1 MRKVI
6 RYFGIRSFA
15 IAVIAASFTAHAQDV
30 KVMCSGAF
38 ASAYKMLAP
47 QYEKSSGAHLE
58 IALGAS
64 MGTSHD
70 AIPVRLA
77 RGETAD
83 VVILARPALDNLVK
97 QGEVVAG
104 SQVDLARSRIGMA
117 VRAGDAIPD
126 ISSVEAFRKV
136 LLQAHSVAYSD
147 SASGVYIASELFKR
161 LGIEKEMAAKSRQI
175 PGTPVGEVV
184 ARGEVE
190 IGFQQLSELQPVS
203 GITIVG
209 PIPEELQSITV
220 FSAGVATSGPSQDAG
235 RALIRYLAS
244 PGACSAMS
252 QTSLDPVTCSPIKSS
267 TDDSAH

>member
-1 MRKVI
+1 MSTLI
-6 RYFGIRSFA
+6 RYFGLRSVA
-15 IAVIAASFTAHAQDV
+15 ILALVASFTAHAQDV
-30 KVMCSGAF
+30 KVMSSGAF
-38 ASAYKMLAP
+38 AAAYKLLAP
-47 QYEKSSGAHLE
+47 QYEKVSGAHLE
-58 IALGAS
+58 IALGPS
-64 MGTSHD
+64 MGTTHD

-77 RGETAD
+77 RGEIAD

-97 QGEVVAG
+97 QGAVVAG

-126 ISSVEAFRKV
+126 ISSVEAFREV
-136 LLQAHSVAYSD
+136 LLKAHSVAYSD
-147 SASGVYIASELFKR
+147 SASGVYIAAELFRR

-190 IGFQQLSELQPVS
+190 IGFQQLRELQPVS

-220 FSAGVATSGPSQDAG
+220 FSAGVASSGQSQDAG

-244 PGACSAMS
+244 PVACSAMS
-252 QTSLDPVTCSPIKSS
+252 QTSLDPVACPPSKSS
-267 TDDSAH
+267 SDNSAH

>member
-1 MRKVI
+1 LGTPI
-6 RYFGIRSFA
+6 RYFSFQFVA
-15 IAVIAASFTAHAQDV
+15 ILAIVFSLTAHAQDV
-30 KVMCSGAF
+30 KVMSSGGF
-38 ASAYKMLAP
+38 AAAYKLLAP
-47 QYEKSSGAHLE
+47 QYEKTVGAHLE
-58 IALGAS
+58 IVFGPS
-64 MGTSHD
+64 MGTTQD

-77 RGETAD
+77 RGEIAD
-83 VVILARPALDNLVK
+83 VVILARPALDKLVK
-97 QGEVVAG
+97 QGSVVAG

-117 VRAGDAIPD
+117 VRAGGAIPD

-175 PGTPVGEVV
+175 PGEPVGQVV

-203 GITIVG
+203 GIRVVG

-220 FSAGVATSGPSQDAG
+220 FSAGVVSSGPSQDAG

-244 PGACSAMS
+244 PGACSALS
-252 QTSLDPVTCSPIKSS
+252 QTALDPVACPATESS
-267 TDDSAH
+267 SHDSAH